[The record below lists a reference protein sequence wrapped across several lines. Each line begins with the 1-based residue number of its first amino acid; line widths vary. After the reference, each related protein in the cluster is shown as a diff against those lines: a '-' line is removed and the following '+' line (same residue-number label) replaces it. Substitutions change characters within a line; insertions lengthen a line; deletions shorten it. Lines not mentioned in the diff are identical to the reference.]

1 MFLKTNETQKVP
13 KGGLSI
19 CVDVLVGEK
28 MAFVFLFICDLRKWC
43 GMRATAVV
51 QFTLPANG
59 ANTDPGKKIHIQAAA
74 VTADRADAL
83 LAIDDR
89 VHALVRAHIGVK
101 CRTFGHILHNIH
113 SDQARLLVIGPAGC

>member
-1 MFLKTNETQKVP
+1 MCRC
-13 KGGLSI
+13 I
-19 CVDVLVGEK
+19 GEK
-28 MAFVFLFICDLRKWC
+28 VVFVFLFICDLRKWC

-59 ANTDPGKKIHIQAAA
+59 ANTDQGKKNPYPA

-83 LAIDDR
+83 LVIDDR
-89 VHALVRAHIGVK
+89 VQALVRAHIGVK

-113 SDQARLLVIGPAGC
+113 SDQARLLVIGPADC

>member
-1 MFLKTNETQKVP
+1 
-13 KGGLSI
+13 
-19 CVDVLVGEK
+19 
-28 MAFVFLFICDLRKWC
+28 MACGRPRWC
-43 GMRATAVV
+43 NSLC
-51 QFTLPANG
+51 LPMAPIQIQ
-59 ANTDPGKKIHIQAAA
+59 AKKCAAA

-113 SDQARLLVIGPAGC
+113 SDQARLLVIGPADC

>member
-28 MAFVFLFICDLRKWC
+28 VVFVFLFICDLRKWC

-59 ANTDPGKKIHIQAAA
+59 ANTDPGKKIHIQLSQQIEQMLFLPLMIAC
-74 VTADRADAL
+74 TL
-83 LAIDDR
+83 
-89 VHALVRAHIGVK
+89 
-101 CRTFGHILHNIH
+101 
-113 SDQARLLVIGPAGC
+113 

>member
-1 MFLKTNETQKVP
+1 MFMKTNETQKVP

-28 MAFVFLFICDLRKWC
+28 VAFVFLFICDLRKWC

-59 ANTDPGKKIHIQAAA
+59 ANTDPGKKM
-74 VTADRADAL
+74 
-83 LAIDDR
+83 
-89 VHALVRAHIGVK
+89 
-101 CRTFGHILHNIH
+101 CSSCH
-113 SDQARLLVIGPAGC
+113 SRSSRCSSCH

>member
-1 MFLKTNETQKVP
+1 
-13 KGGLSI
+13 
-19 CVDVLVGEK
+19 

-43 GMRATAVV
+43 GSGMRATAVV

-83 LAIDDR
+83 LVIDDR
-89 VHALVRAHIGVK
+89 VQALVRAHIGVK

>member
-1 MFLKTNETQKVP
+1 MWHAGDRGGAIHSACQWRQYRSRQKNP
-13 KGGLSI
+13 GR
-19 CVDVLVGEK
+19 EK
-28 MAFVFLFICDLRKWC
+28 F
-43 GMRATAVV
+43 
-51 QFTLPANG
+51 
-59 ANTDPGKKIHIQAAA
+59 AAA